1 MKKRAE
7 FDLEKVF
14 KMVMN
19 NFYDEVNYDYYS
31 KKLDMTDKIKII
43 EHLLNETDADK
54 NDKIN
59 FKVEAD
65 KILSGYYKCP
75 IEGNEFIK
83 PIKDITGLTE
93 EEQEWIENIYD
104 VNRIYLLYN
113 KKNIRVVVQLNY
125 NIDRETY
132 WEVSLLDFVN
142 YEELTVKQKYR
153 VYVDVYNMLMKEC

>member
-65 KILSGYYKCP
+65 KILSVYCP
-75 IEGNEFIK
+75 K
-83 PIKDITGLTE
+83 
-93 EEQEWIENIYD
+93 
-104 VNRIYLLYN
+104 
-113 KKNIRVVVQLNY
+113 
-125 NIDRETY
+125 
-132 WEVSLLDFVN
+132 FVKRQN
-142 YEELTVKQKYR
+142 
-153 VYVDVYNMLMKEC
+153 